1 MKRIAL
7 VGGIGAGK
15 SEISARLSTL
25 GWPVVDAD
33 VIARRVTTSGQPA
46 WGALR
51 DAFGDA
57 VLDADGEI
65 DRPFLADVVFHDPSA
80 LARLNRITHGPI
92 GAEIVRELDELQGA
106 AAFVVLPLFR
116 PEHRSLLSLDAVWA
130 VMVEPATAL
139 ERLRTRRGL
148 SEEDARARL
157 AVQMT
162 NERRAEIVDRVIWN
176 EGTLDELYAQIDAA
190 LRDEGL
196 ASG

>member
-1 MKRIAL
+1 VKRIAI

-15 SEISARLSTL
+15 SEVSAHLASL

-33 VIARRVTTSGQPA
+33 VIARRVTTSGEPA

-92 GAEIVRELDELQGA
+92 GAEMQRELGELDGPA
-106 AAFVVLPLFR
+106 SFVTIPLYR
-116 PEHRSLLSLDAVWA
+116 AEHRSLLALDAVWA
-130 VMVEPATAL
+130 VVVKPATAL
-139 ERLRTRRGL
+139 ARLVGRRGL
-148 SEEDARARL
+148 NEDDARSRL
-157 AVQMT
+157 AAQMT
-162 NERRAEIVDRVIWN
+162 NEERAAIVDRVIWN
-176 EGTLDELYAQIDAA
+176 EGTLDELFAQVDLA
-190 LRDEGL
+190 LADEGL
-196 ASG
+196 ARG